1 MSKYEVVFILD
12 PAKVEGN
19 GEAADAA
26 IQKQLQDFGG
36 EISRVKF
43 LDKRTFAR
51 PMGKHK
57 VGLYWDYIVSMGAQ
71 VPRQLKDKYRL
82 NDKIIRLAIFTFE
95 DGQDDEVFKPRD
107 TKIFGEE
114 SFQDEYESENYHYRS
129 SRKDG
134 GSRNN
139 DR

>member
-19 GEAADAA
+19 GEAFDAT
-26 IQKQLQDFGG
+26 IQEQLKALGG

-43 LDKRTFAR
+43 FEKRTFAR

-57 VGLYWDYIVSMGAQ
+57 VGLYWDYVVSMDATVPAQ
-71 VPRQLKDKYRL
+71 IKDKYRL
-82 NDKIIRLAIFTFE
+82 NQTVIRVAIFKFE

-107 TKIFGEE
+107 ASIFGEE
-114 SFQDEYESENYHYRS
+114 SFQDEYENDAYRYRNG
-129 SRKDG
+129 RK
-134 GSRNN
+134 
-139 DR
+139 

>member
-19 GEAADAA
+19 GEAFDAE
-26 IQKQLQDFGG
+26 IQEQLKALGG

-43 LDKRTFAR
+43 FEKRTFAR

-57 VGLYWDYIVSMGAQ
+57 VGLYWDYVVTLDPQGP
-71 VPRQLKDKYRL
+71 VKLKDKYRL
-82 NDKIIRLAIFTFE
+82 NNTVIRLAVFTYE

-107 TKIFGEE
+107 ASIFGEE
-114 SFQDEYESENYHYRS
+114 SFQDEYDNENYRYRS
-129 SRKDG
+129 N
-134 GSRNN
+134 RNSK
-139 DR
+139 

>member
-19 GEAADAA
+19 GEAFDAE
-26 IQKQLQDFGG
+26 IQEQLKALGG

-43 LDKRTFAR
+43 FEKRTFAR

-57 VGLYWDYIVSMGAQ
+57 VGLYWDYVVTLDPQAP
-71 VPRQLKDKYRL
+71 VKLKDKYRL
-82 NDKIIRLAIFTFE
+82 NSTVIRLAVFTYE

-107 TKIFGEE
+107 ASIFGEE
-114 SFQDEYESENYHYRS
+114 SFQDEYDNENYRYRS
-129 SRKDG
+129 N
-134 GSRNN
+134 RNN
-139 DR
+139 K